1 MLRNNNF
8 TYKHP
13 SDLLLNSI
21 QKDNRIYYTDDPYT
35 AITISPF
42 HQKFESQ
49 IEKGIWPIVNALN
62 SKGFY
67 TLSSCEGH
75 SYKGLPNVIF
85 VFRDKNVKDDFVN
98 NVSKIKGITVR
109 DTENNKEFLNSLF
122 NVDYDMFTEKAIPK
136 KHDNSFIPVD
146 ELNYIF
152 KANSDNYWVIELRI
166 NSFFDGRINFWDFLL
181 FKNYFTKKKL
191 LKFIEAQPFHY

>member
-21 QKDNRIYYTDDPYT
+21 QKDNRIYYSDDPYT

-75 SYKGLPNVIF
+75 GIKDNCFVMV
-85 VFRDKNVKDDFVN
+85 VFRDKSVKDDFVN

-166 NSFFDGRINFWDFLL
+166 NRFPSTNIRLFDML
-181 FKNYFTKKKL
+181 FCRNYFTKKKL